1 MIKGNVVEKLP
12 SYGVLQAPQKE
23 NKWNV
28 VVWRERLNKKSEEKI
43 GKVIPKKVKTT
54 KETISKETKRQDQ
67 KRKGKERTGR
77 KGKITKVEGRKHCR
91 VSPFSAQRA
100 DRDLARERERES

>member
-1 MIKGNVVEKLP
+1 MECSSMERKVK
-12 SYGVLQAPQKE
+12 QK
-23 NKWNV
+23 KRRKDW
-28 VVWRERLNKKSEEKI
+28 KSN
-43 GKVIPKKVKTT
+43 PKKVKTT

-100 DRDLARERERES
+100 DRDLARERERELGKETEDHTFGWQVQGVW